1 MLPLIELG
9 PKATT
14 FPYLFVLVVVM
25 EGVIDVFDNPK
36 ERKASLYLRRRKVLF
51 GKWKWQR

>member
-14 FPYLFVLVVVM
+14 FPYLFVLVVVI